1 MAKSNGKT
9 KLKADRKKEDDS
21 TSRRKALD
29 IKESKRKTDKNKKKY
44 HDVVASDVGFPLGP
58 TDRIGVLRCVE
69 GQLEAA
75 PSVWMDNLSDKFCNG
90 GGLAMTSDYS
100 GIGQPAMPPKNKAS
114 HETGTRQE
122 VKHRMMWEDEFYELI
137 EFAGSAPGGKLTPHE
152 EQKQEPPYGPTVVPM
167 LVLLQE

>member
-29 IKESKRKTDKNKKKY
+29 IKESKRKKDKNKKKY

-58 TDRIGVLRCVE
+58 NDRIGVLRCVE

-75 PSVWMDNLSDKFCNG
+75 PSVWMDNLRQVLHRGWLGDDQRLFWNWT
-90 GGLAMTSDYS
+90 TSD
-100 GIGQPAMPPKNKAS
+100 A
-114 HETGTRQE
+114 T
-122 VKHRMMWEDEFYELI
+122 
-137 EFAGSAPGGKLTPHE
+137 
-152 EQKQEPPYGPTVVPM
+152 QKQSVT
-167 LVLLQE
+167 